1 MKLHRNHLSFPP
13 AVCMRL
19 CYTNNLLTPIS
30 KQNIIYQ
37 VLDPVGFPRS
47 QEQCEF
53 IEETRKYF
61 VQVRDLCLREI

>member
-1 MKLHRNHLSFPP
+1 
-13 AVCMRL
+13 MRL